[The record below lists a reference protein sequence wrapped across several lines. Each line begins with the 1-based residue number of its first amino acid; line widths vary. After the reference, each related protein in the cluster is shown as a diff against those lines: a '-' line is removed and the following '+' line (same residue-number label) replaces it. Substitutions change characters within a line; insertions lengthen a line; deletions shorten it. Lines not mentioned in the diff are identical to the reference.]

1 MTLATAAEACA
12 AALMIAFL
20 ALREVWRRV
29 DVRYEYRWESFAV
42 RNAHGRQLLHIRKSE
57 IQSIE
62 LLPIKDRLVRFG
74 GLKRLART
82 SFAPQVVIR
91 SKVAQARPVIVSW
104 EGKPIAGLS
113 PEGYKLRP
121 RESGRKG

>member
-1 MTLATAAEACA
+1 MAFATAAEVCA
-12 AALMIAFL
+12 AALMVAVL

-62 LLPIKDRLVRFG
+62 PLPIKDRFVRFG
-74 GLKRLART
+74 RLKRLART
-82 SFAPQVVIR
+82 SFAPQVVIH
-91 SKVAQARPVIVSW
+91 SKVAHARPVVVSW
-104 EGKPIAGLS
+104 EGQPIAGLS
-113 PEGYKLRP
+113 PEGYKRRP
-121 RESGRKG
+121 AESGRKG